1 MIDYPK
7 WILLRAVTHRL
18 LFGPYWPEPITLA
31 GHLLTCLPMS
41 RFTFLIGLLLFWL
54 SPSLAQSGFSI
65 PRYQRQVDIP
75 FEYVNNFII
84 LTLQFNRTL
93 PLKFILD
100 TGAEHTIISKR
111 EITDLM
117 NVQYE
122 REYRMK
128 GADLKTELIAYLVR
142 RVRFEIP
149 DKLLAPAMDILVLQ
163 EDYFRFEE
171 YAGVDVHG
179 ILSASVFAKYY
190 IKINYERRVITL
202 YERDSYEP
210 KKAGFSQLPIELLRN
225 KIYLNTRLQIR
236 QDSTVPVKLL
246 VDTGAGLSLLL
257 FSDTDSLLR
266 PPANALSSNIGM
278 GLGGYLEG
286 FTGRMQGLELGKFN
300 QKDIVTYFQTLDTT
314 QQDLEYLNNRNGL
327 IGNVLLNRFQVV
339 FDYQGESLWLKP
351 AKNYN
356 QEFVYDRSGLNVIA
370 SGVNLNTFSIQ
381 SVLPKSPAAEADL
394 RKGDVLLRVGRSPS
408 VLMSLADIQRIFQ
421 KAPGKK
427 VKVVIRR
434 DGVRMKKVIV
444 LRDLI

>member
-1 MIDYPK
+1 M
-7 WILLRAVTHRL
+7 
-18 LFGPYWPEPITLA
+18 
-31 GHLLTCLPMS
+31 
-41 RFTFLIGLLLFWL
+41 
-54 SPSLAQSGFSI
+54 
-65 PRYQRQVDIP
+65 DIP

-149 DKLLAPAMDILVLQ
+149 DKLLAPALDILVLQ

-190 IKINYERRVITL
+190 IKINYERRVLTL
-202 YERDSYEP
+202 YERDSYQP
-210 KKAGFSQLPIELLRN
+210 HAAGFSQLPIELLRN

-236 QDSTVPVKLL
+236 QDSAIDVKLL

-266 PPANALSSNIGM
+266 PPANALPSNIGM

-286 FTGRMQGLELGKFN
+286 FTGRMQGLDLGKFN
-300 QKDIVTYFQTLDTT
+300 QKGIITYFQTLDTT
-314 QQDLEYLNNRNGL
+314 LDLQYLNDRNGL
-327 IGNVLLNRFQVV
+327 IGNVLLNRFQVI
-339 FDYQGESLWLKP
+339 FDYQGESMWLKP

-356 QEFVYDRSGLNVIA
+356 EEFVYDRSGLNVIA

-394 RKGDVLLRVGRSPS
+394 RKGDELLRVGRSPS
-408 VLMSLADIQRIFQ
+408 VLMSLADIQRTLQ

-434 DGVRMKKVIV
+434 DGVRMKKEIV
-444 LRDLI
+444 LRNLI

>member
-1 MIDYPK
+1 
-7 WILLRAVTHRL
+7 
-18 LFGPYWPEPITLA
+18 
-31 GHLLTCLPMS
+31 MS
-41 RFTFLIGLLLFWL
+41 RFACFVGLLLFGVW
-54 SPSLAQSGFSI
+54 PSLAQGGFSI

-149 DKLLAPAMDILVLQ
+149 DKLLAPALDILVLQ

-190 IKINYERRVITL
+190 IKINYERRVLTL
-202 YERDSYEP
+202 YERDSYQP
-210 KKAGFSQLPIELLRN
+210 HAAGFSQLPIELLRN

-236 QDSTVPVKLL
+236 QDSAIDVKLL

-266 PPANALSSNIGM
+266 PPANALPSNIGM

-286 FTGRMQGLELGKFN
+286 FTGRMQGLDLGKFN
-300 QKDIVTYFQTLDTT
+300 QKGIITYFQTLDTT
-314 QQDLEYLNNRNGL
+314 LDLQYLNDRNGL
-327 IGNVLLNRFQVV
+327 IGNVLLNRFQVI
-339 FDYQGESLWLKP
+339 FDYQGESMWLKP

-356 QEFVYDRSGLNVIA
+356 EEFVYDRSGLNVIA

-394 RKGDVLLRVGRSPS
+394 RKGDELLRVGRSPS
-408 VLMSLADIQRIFQ
+408 VLMSLADIQRTLQ

-434 DGVRMKKVIV
+434 DGVRMKKEIV
-444 LRDLI
+444 LRNLI